1 MKGKVRLGNRIL
13 LFVSLI
19 FIIAMGLILNMTV
32 KMISNYNNS
41 VISEEVKNGV
51 TVLAKKVKSLQ
62 ESSAGFAQLAADD
75 QEISAAIQN
84 SDAGKLDSYAKNIH
98 NSTKTDFVIFT
109 DKDGRFVAGVGQK
122 SNSSN
127 LRINPVVEKALKGD
141 IITTVESAITAHF
154 SALTAAPVKDSNGT
168 VAGVVIIGY
177 LLDNQSI
184 IDDISH
190 QVETDVT
197 IFQGNTRINTTI
209 EKDGVRQVG
218 TQLSEAVTKVVI
230 EEGKDYDGKADILG
244 SEYLCSYRPLKN
256 HNGDI
261 VGVLFA
267 GKSME
272 TVNQLARNIYMASWT
287 VAAITI
293 IVILVGLILYL
304 RNVVTKPLKKVVS
317 AAETI
322 SEGVLDVQIDV
333 KSKNEIGILADAF
346 TKMADKLNDLIRQV
360 SESSDRVAAASK
372 DIASSSVTLSEGSAE
387 QAATMQELSASSMEV
402 LSMTQN
408 NDENAKNA
416 SKLSEAVKDRCT
428 EGNEKMKELLK
439 AMEGINA
446 SSKKI
451 SKIIKVI
458 DEIAYQTNLLALNAA
473 VEAVQ
478 AGQYGKG
485 FAVVA
490 DNVKRLADKSAKAAK
505 EISQIIEE
513 SVVNAESGTELANE
527 TASILA
533 EIFENIN
540 EVNVMVND
548 ISRAT
553 TEQSVGISQMNTA
566 IERMANILQSY
577 SSMVEESSAASAKLS
592 EQADLMKQQVSL
604 FKLREQE

>member
-1 MKGKVRLGNRIL
+1 
-13 LFVSLI
+13 
-19 FIIAMGLILNMTV
+19 MGLILNMTV

-51 TVLAKKVKSLQ
+51 TVLAKKVESLQ

-230 EEGKDYDGKADILG
+230 EEGKDYDGKADILD